1 MANLEKVIQLR
12 EKIGFTGYYS
22 VAARSHT
29 NNIIDCLVRMEH
41 AANLLEHNMITE
53 SQFKNTVKNN
63 RVEIKS
69 SLACIYS
76 RLKLEEVKS
85 FNDEVFNPREE

>member
-12 EKIGFTGYYS
+12 EKIGFTGYSS
-22 VAARSHT
+22 VAARSNT

-53 SQFKNTVKNN
+53 SQFKNSVANN
-63 RVEIKS
+63 KKEIKD
-69 SLACIYS
+69 SLASVY
-76 RLKLEEVKS
+76 RYMKLGEVKGTY
-85 FNDEVFNPREE
+85 DDVFS